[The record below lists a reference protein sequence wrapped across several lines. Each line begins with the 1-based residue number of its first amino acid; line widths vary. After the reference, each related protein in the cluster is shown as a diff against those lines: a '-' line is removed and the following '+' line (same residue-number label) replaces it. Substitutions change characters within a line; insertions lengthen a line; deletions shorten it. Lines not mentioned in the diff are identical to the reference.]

1 MSFESLI
8 TEYGFPA
15 LIAGLLLEGETVLL
29 IAGFLV
35 GRGYFSF
42 HHIVLL
48 AFVVTL
54 AADQG
59 YFWLGYK
66 HGDALLRRFPSLAPA
81 VERASTL
88 FHRYHSYFIF
98 GFRFFYGLRVVTP
111 ILIGMSR
118 FSPARYATVNV
129 IAVGVWAVVTTGLGL
144 VFGKAIAGMI
154 DDLRQYESLL
164 VGGLFIIGS
173 GLALYRW
180 RHIGDRNRNDADHTP
195 DT

>member
-8 TEYGFPA
+8 TEYGFLA
-15 LIAGLLLEGETVLL
+15 LIIGLLLEGETVLL

-42 HHIVLL
+42 HHVVLL
-48 AFVVTL
+48 AFFVTL

-66 HGDALLRRFPSLAPA
+66 HGDALLRRFPSLTPA

-98 GFRFFYGLRVVTP
+98 GFRFFYGLRTVTP

-118 FSPARYATVNV
+118 FSPVRYATVNV
-129 IAVGVWAVVTTGLGL
+129 IAVAVWAVLTTGLGL

-154 DDLRQYESLL
+154 EDLHRYEFLL
-164 VGGLFIIGS
+164 VAGLFVIGS

-180 RHIGDRNRNDADHTP
+180 RHIGDRNDTDADTP
-195 DT
+195 PDR

>member
-42 HHIVLL
+42 PHIVLL
-48 AFVVTL
+48 AFCVTL

-66 HGDALLRRFPSLAPA
+66 HGDSLLRRFPSLAPA
-81 VERASTL
+81 VHRASVL

-118 FSPARYATVNV
+118 FSPARYFSVNV
-129 IAVGVWAVVTTGLGL
+129 MAVAVWAVVTAGMGL

-154 DDLRQYESLL
+154 DDLRQYESAL
-164 VGGLFIIGS
+164 VAGLFAVGS
-173 GLALYRW
+173 ALALYRW
-180 RHIGDRNRNDADHTP
+180 RHIDDKDKTSDGDDA
-195 DT
+195 